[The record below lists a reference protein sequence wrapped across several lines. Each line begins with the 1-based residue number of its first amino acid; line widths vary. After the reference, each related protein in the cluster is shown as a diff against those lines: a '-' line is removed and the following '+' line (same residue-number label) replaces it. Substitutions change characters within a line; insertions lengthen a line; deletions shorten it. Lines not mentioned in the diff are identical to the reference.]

1 MNRLIF
7 TIALFAII
15 TTYGCSGAKLSVA
28 NEQME
33 RGEYYDAQRTYRKVY
48 NKLTKREER
57 PQRGEIAYK
66 MGLCYR
72 KLSMNAR
79 ASAAFQNAIR
89 YEWPDST
96 AILFLA
102 QALQAEGRYREA
114 QNAYT
119 EYLAT
124 HPSDSTTAL
133 TGIAGCKMGAE
144 IKQNPTRYI
153 VKNAKLFNSRRADFA
168 PMFLPGSDYD
178 ILYFTSTNEKVTGSR
193 RSEIT
198 GMKKHDIWMARKNE
212 RGQWERPQPAEGELN
227 TEHEEGIISFS
238 PDGSTMY
245 LTRARRELNAHTAVE
260 IFTSQR
266 SDASWSAPVKFE
278 ITADTLSS
286 YGHPAVS
293 PDGNWLYFCSDMPGG
308 YGGKDIWR
316 INLKER
322 AGSLENLGEFIN
334 TPGDEEFPY
343 IRTDSIMYFSSNG
356 HAGLGGLDIFKAQMT
371 PMGGWKVVNMGTPIN
386 SSSDDFGITFGKG
399 ERIFQLKPGRRARI
413 RPHIFIHPARF
424 ENKHKWNCC

>member
-1 MNRLIF
+1 MNKLIF

-96 AILFLA
+96 AILFMA

-124 HPSDSTTAL
+124 HPSDSATAL
-133 TGIAGCKMGAE
+133 
-144 IKQNPTRYI
+144 
-153 VKNAKLFNSRRADFA
+153 D
-168 PMFLPGSDYD
+168 
-178 ILYFTSTNEKVTGSR
+178 
-193 RSEIT
+193 
-198 GMKKHDIWMARKNE
+198 RK
-212 RGQWERPQPAEGELN
+212 
-227 TEHEEGIISFS
+227 S
-238 PDGSTMY
+238 
-245 LTRARRELNAHTAVE
+245 
-260 IFTSQR
+260 
-266 SDASWSAPVKFE
+266 
-278 ITADTLSS
+278 
-286 YGHPAVS
+286 
-293 PDGNWLYFCSDMPGG
+293 
-308 YGGKDIWR
+308 
-316 INLKER
+316 
-322 AGSLENLGEFIN
+322 
-334 TPGDEEFPY
+334 
-343 IRTDSIMYFSSNG
+343 
-356 HAGLGGLDIFKAQMT
+356 
-371 PMGGWKVVNMGTPIN
+371 VV
-386 SSSDDFGITFGKG
+386 
-399 ERIFQLKPGRRARI
+399 
-413 RPHIFIHPARF
+413 
-424 ENKHKWNCC
+424 